1 MKKRRQIKVVPK
13 SPEKVVA
20 EFLGSGT
27 TLAGFDE
34 YYVKHSTTNYRAALN
49 KAIRHTADEL
59 ADDLN
64 RYLLDMASG
73 PSVNPYLTITNIPSV
88 QLSGDRV
95 LGLNFV

>member
-49 KAIRHTADEL
+49 KAVMHTADEL
-59 ADDLN
+59 AEELN
-64 RYLLDMASG
+64 RHLLDLASG
-73 PSVNPYLTITNIPSV
+73 PGASPYLTVTS
-88 QLSGDRV
+88 QTADRI
-95 LGLNFV
+95 LGLNFI